1 MNFIVEG
8 GGIWPSSETK
18 YELASTRPP
27 PPPLLQGES
36 EWRRKLPEALFLWF
50 PIAFNKMNPALGNYE
65 VASTTISIWVVP
77 GVIVKGK
84 AH

>member
-1 MNFIVEG
+1 MEEKTSG
-8 GGIWPSSETK
+8 GTVSMVS
-18 YELASTRPP
+18 
-27 PPPLLQGES
+27 
-36 EWRRKLPEALFLWF
+36 
-50 PIAFNKMNPALGNYE
+50 IAFNKMNPALGNYE